1 MKKEKKHSGWF
12 WVVIVCGIVFLSL
25 IEKPVLMIYTSPTSP
40 NYAHSATTAGVLV
53 AITMIV
59 FALLIFFIA
68 KRVDNHFGYPKNNG
82 DIENEDNNDKVQKM
96 QGRDTDKQ

>member
-12 WVVIVCGIVFLSL
+12 WVVIVCGVVFLSL
-25 IEKPVLMIYTSPTSP
+25 IEKPVVMIYTSPTSP
-40 NYAHSATTAGVLV
+40 NYEPLATTAGVLV

-68 KRVDNHFGYPKNNG
+68 RRVDAHFGFPRNNG
-82 DIENEDNNDKVQKM
+82 DAENENNNDKM
-96 QGRDTDKQ
+96 QEMQERDSNQQ

>member
-12 WVVIVCGIVFLSL
+12 WVVIVCGVVFLSL
-25 IEKPVLMIYTSPTSP
+25 IEKPVLMIYTSPTSS
-40 NYAHSATTAGVLV
+40 NYEPSGMTAGVLV

-68 KRVDNHFGYPKNNG
+68 RRVDAHFGYPKIG
-82 DIENEDNNDKVQKM
+82 DVENEDNNNKM
-96 QGRDTDKQ
+96 QEMQERDSDQQ

>member
-12 WVVIVCGIVFLSL
+12 WVVIVCGVVFLSL

-40 NYAHSATTAGVLV
+40 NYEPLATTAGVLV

-68 KRVDNHFGYPKNNG
+68 RRVDAHFGYPKENG
-82 DIENEDNNDKVQKM
+82 DAENENNNNEM
-96 QGRDTDKQ
+96 QEMQERDSDQQ

>member
-12 WVVIVCGIVFLSL
+12 WVVIVCGVVFLSL

-40 NYAHSATTAGVLV
+40 NYEPLATTAGVLV

-68 KRVDNHFGYPKNNG
+68 RRVDAYFGYPKNNG
-82 DIENEDNNDKVQKM
+82 DAENENNNDKM
-96 QGRDTDKQ
+96 QEMQERDSKQQ

>member
-25 IEKPVLMIYTSPTSP
+25 IQKFVSIGFATSVNPYDASSALLAGAFTS
-40 NYAHSATTAGVLV
+40 
-53 AITMIV
+53 ITMIV

-68 KRVDNHFGYPKNNG
+68 RRVDAHFGYPKNG
-82 DIENEDNNDKVQKM
+82 DVENENNNDKM
-96 QGRDTDKQ
+96 QEMQERDSDQQ

>member
-1 MKKEKKHSGWF
+1 MKKGKKHSGWF
-12 WVVIVCGIVFLSL
+12 WVVIICGIVFLSL

-40 NYAHSATTAGVLV
+40 NYEPSATTAGVLV

-68 KRVDNHFGYPKNNG
+68 RKVDAHFGYPKNG
-82 DIENEDNNDKVQKM
+82 DVENEDNNNEM
-96 QGRDTDKQ
+96 QEMQERDTDQQ

>member
-12 WVVIVCGIVFLSL
+12 WVVIVCGVVFLSL

-40 NYAHSATTAGVLV
+40 NYEPLATTAGVLV

-59 FALLIFFIA
+59 FALLIFFVA
-68 KRVDNHFGYPKNNG
+68 RRVDAHFGYPKNG
-82 DIENEDNNDKVQKM
+82 DAENENNNDEM
-96 QGRDTDKQ
+96 QEMQERDSDQ

>member
-12 WVVIVCGIVFLSL
+12 WVVIACGVVFLSL

-40 NYAHSATTAGVLV
+40 NYEPSATTAGVLV

-59 FALLIFFIA
+59 FALLIFFVARRIDA
-68 KRVDNHFGYPKNNG
+68 HFGYPKING
-82 DIENEDNNDKVQKM
+82 DAENENNNDKM
-96 QGRDTDKQ
+96 QEMQERDSDQ

>member
-12 WVVIVCGIVFLSL
+12 WVVVICGVVFLSL

-40 NYAHSATTAGVLV
+40 NYEPLATTAGVLV

-68 KRVDNHFGYPKNNG
+68 RRVDAHFGYPKNNG
-82 DIENEDNNDKVQKM
+82 DAENENNNDKM
-96 QGRDTDKQ
+96 QEMQERDSDQ